1 MRGAPRGRLW
11 LCCRFG
17 QGFLLPSTALTAAVP
32 LPIIRYFCICMS
44 VLSIRSFRCVGQRV
58 CPWQRVYLSAVE
70 SDWLWRRAGQKPR
83 LIIPKPTSKSKTK
96 AAKPQNLKIH
106 RRKAITYRTV
116 RYASQAFHRKV
127 KRWHHQRSESQR
139 AKRATSLFAH
149 LSSKTIARLGQPLTH
164 AGSPQEFFKQSSHL
178 VITPSSSGATA
189 P

>member
-1 MRGAPRGRLW
+1 MVMLPVRSRL
-11 LCCRFG
+11 LI
-17 QGFLLPSTALTAAVP
+17 PSTALTGGSAVADYKVFLHMYVSP
-32 LPIIRYFCICMS
+32 FNQEFQVCM
-44 VLSIRSFRCVGQRV
+44 LMGLL
-58 CPWQRVYLSAVE
+58 WQRVYLSAVE

-83 LIIPKPTSKSKTK
+83 LRIPKPTSKSKTK

-106 RRKAITYRTV
+106 RRKAIPYRTV
-116 RYASQAFHRKV
+116 RCASQAFHRKV